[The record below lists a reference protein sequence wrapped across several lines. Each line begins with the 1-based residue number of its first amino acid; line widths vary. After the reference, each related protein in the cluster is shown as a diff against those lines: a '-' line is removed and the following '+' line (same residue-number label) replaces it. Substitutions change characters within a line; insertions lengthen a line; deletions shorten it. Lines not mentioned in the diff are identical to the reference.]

1 MCKCGQA
8 TEVYSRVCGYYRPTS
23 CWNRGKAEEFKDR
36 KVYNPDAIKLE
47 NEEISKKVV
56 ENA

>member
-1 MCKCGQA
+1 MRKCGQI

-36 KVYNPDAIKLE
+36 KAYSTDRIELK
-47 NEEISKKVV
+47 NEEISKKVAG
-56 ENA
+56 NA